1 MNKERKMEKNKKGF
15 TLVETLLA
23 VGVAGATSS
32 LLIHN
37 QSMKD
42 QDNEM
47 EKFSNEL
54 YSIISAMDKRL
65 DIDGYDESKWSKQKW
80 NNESEIVTS
89 LLTKEFIAKDSNC
102 ANGTWEPEDS
112 AAKEV
117 NLVQCDLWKN
127 RKGLDL
133 TMSAEITKD
142 SVDFIQGL
150 DLYLTF
156 NEVSVF
162 EENFIR
168 LKSKLSRSFSGKEEV
183 TGFHSY
189 SYVDFNDKN
198 KEIGSIDC
206 INDPL
211 HCTIKLSYDRMDG
224 KEYQQAEYLKTDG
237 SSSILGDN
245 LTFIDS
251 AGNAP
256 LKCVRWSNEEK
267 DGSGVWIRNITEE
280 CGIGFYKEGANPIM
294 LDVVSKTGTFENIL
308 LDKECVV
315 YELLSGEKIPKDLG
329 KKSACGV
336 YSDSEVYQVVENI
349 SSMNGYF
356 DEYNSKNV
364 DGDTLKTKNLD
375 VAVANIDKI
384 IARTIGVEELNIDSE
399 LKFKDTTVVVNFND
413 SVTFEK
419 DMDMLKT
426 TTLEAT
432 SNAIFNKK
440 LNIDKDLNGNGHKII
455 FENNLLVNNQVGSKN
470 LIASDLVNVSN
481 NLKVNKNTEIENLKA
496 TKEVNWKGSDV
507 VSDKTIQAD
516 ALITSGEIKSDKGTF
531 QTFNFSS
538 TGSANASNL
547 MKSPIGDFD
556 NINLKI
562 NDLKRRIAYAQN
574 NLNSKVSCV
583 SNPQR
588 WIASTSSCPSG
599 QTGNIVTSSLETY
612 VWEGASCKK
621 KITKTSVTNNC
632 VTAYGRWHSVGSGSI
647 KWGCSTS
654 SGPSAGGQC
663 YPIGKKQTGYIQAG
677 QNSGVPVCRETR
689 FQCK

>member
-1 MNKERKMEKNKKGF
+1 MNKEIKMKKNKKGF

-32 LLIHN
+32 LLIYN
-37 QSMKD
+37 QSIKD

-65 DIDGYDESKWSKQKW
+65 NIDGYDESKWSKQKW

-89 LLTKEFIAKDSNC
+89 LLTKEFIAKDSKC
-102 ANGTWEPEDS
+102 ENGTWEPEDS
-112 AAKEV
+112 AATEI
-117 NLVQCDLWKN
+117 NLVQCGLWKN

-162 EENFIR
+162 EEDFIR
-168 LKSKLSRSFSGKEEV
+168 LKSKLSKSFSGKEEV

-206 INDPL
+206 AKDPL

-224 KEYQQAEYLKTDG
+224 KEYQKAEYLKTDG

-256 LKCVRWSNEEK
+256 LKCVRWSNEKK
-267 DGSGVWIRNITEE
+267 DGSGVWVRNETEE
-280 CGIGFYKEGANPIM
+280 CGIGFYKEGTNPVM

-308 LDKECVV
+308 LDKECVI
-315 YELLSGEKIPKDLG
+315 YELLPGEKIPKDLG

-356 DEYNSKNV
+356 TEYNSKNIK
-364 DGDTLKTKNLD
+364 GDTLKTKNLD

-384 IARTIGVEELNIDSE
+384 IARNIDVEELNIDGE
-399 LKFKDTTVVVNFND
+399 LKFKDNTVVVNFND

-432 SNAIFNKK
+432 SNTAFNRK
-440 LNIDKDLNGNGHKII
+440 LNINNNINSNSNNI
-455 FENNLLVNNQVGSKN
+455 VFENNLLVNNQVDSKV
-470 LIASDLVNVSN
+470 LIASDLVDVSN
-481 NLKVNKNTEIENLKA
+481 NLKINKNTEIENLKA
-496 TKEVNWKGSDV
+496 TKEINWKGSDII
-507 VSDKTIQAD
+507 SDKTIQANT
-516 ALITSGEIKSDKGTF
+516 LISSGEIKTDTGTF

-562 NDLKRRIAYAQN
+562 NNLKRRIANAQN
-574 NLNSKVSCV
+574 HLNVKVSCV
-583 SNPQR
+583 SKPQR
-588 WIASTSSCPSG
+588 WVTSTASCPSG
-599 QTGNIVTSSLETY
+599 QTGNIVTSSLESY
-612 VWEGASCKK
+612 VWEGGICKK
-621 KITKTSVTNNC
+621 KITQRTVTNQC
-632 VTAYGRWHSVGSGSI
+632 KTAYGRWRYAGSGGT
-647 KWGCSTS
+647 KWGCTTS
-654 SGPSAGGQC
+654 SGPREGGQC
-663 YPIGKKQTGYIQAG
+663 YPIGSRQTGYTQAG
-677 QNSGVPVCRETR
+677 QNSGVPICRETKYL
-689 FQCK
+689 CK